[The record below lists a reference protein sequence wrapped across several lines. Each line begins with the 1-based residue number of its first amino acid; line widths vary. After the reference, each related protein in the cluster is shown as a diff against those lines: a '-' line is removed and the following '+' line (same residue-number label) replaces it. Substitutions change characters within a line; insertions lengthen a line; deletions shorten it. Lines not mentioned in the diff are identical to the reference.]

1 MALSD
6 LEAEV
11 QLESEER
18 ASKIL
23 STEMEERGRAE
34 VFVRGTEETG
44 MLCTV
49 MHRHTEA
56 EALCD
61 TMHLV
66 GCSSV
71 VCPVDEVRTLFG
83 KQSAGKLADLERDV
97 ERFGGVQKVE
107 R

>member
-1 MALSD
+1 
-6 LEAEV
+6 
-11 QLESEER
+11 
-18 ASKIL
+18 
-23 STEMEERGRAE
+23 
-34 VFVRGTEETG
+34 

-83 KQSAGKLADLERDV
+83 KQSAG
-97 ERFGGVQKVE
+97 
-107 R
+107 

>member
-6 LEAEV
+6 LEVEV

-61 TMHLV
+61 TIRDGKLYTL
-66 GCSSV
+66 
-71 VCPVDEVRTLFG
+71 RTLRNALRLYVTKG
-83 KQSAGKLADLERDV
+83 SEARV
-97 ERFGGVQKVE
+97 I
-107 R
+107 